1 MEFRHEMDRPNVQW
15 AVHGPQ
21 NYIKAWD
28 HIRTIF
34 TQVGATNVGWVWC
47 PTGYGFSVGR
57 AQAFYRG
64 NSEVDGVGAD
74 VYGSTPSQSLRE
86 AAQPFLNWAAHTGKP
101 IIIGEFA
108 TDGPPSA
115 WAAWLTAA
123 GQFAR
128 THPQIKAMAYFD
140 AAATDSNGN
149 PFAYSLG
156 P

>member
-57 AQAFYRG
+57 AQAFYPG
-64 NSEVDGVGAD
+64 NAEVDWVCAD
-74 VYGSTPSQSLRE
+74 VYGFTPRQSLRE

-108 TDGPPSA
+108 TGVAPSA
-115 WAAWLTAA
+115 RVGGPAHNGPLHRAA
-123 GQFAR
+123 
-128 THPQIKAMAYFD
+128 PPDK
-140 AAATDSNGN
+140 
-149 PFAYSLG
+149 
-156 P
+156 